1 MSLFSTIKIN
11 QLEARKANNGVAAS
25 VLTTLLGE
33 AGKVGKD
40 ARNGDPNDAE
50 VIATIKKFVK
60 NIDDLLSH
68 SPGNF
73 NAILEK
79 SILVRYLP
87 KQLSDAEIKQIM
99 INEKFDFADKKVI
112 ERVMTFFKT
121 NHTGLYDAKVV
132 TQLIKEFQNVK

>member
-60 NIDDLLSH
+60 NIDDLLTH

-99 INEKFDFADKKVI
+99 INEKFDFTDKKVI

-132 TQLIKEFQNVK
+132 SQLIKEFQNVK